1 MLKFLAAL
9 LLAGLSTPTFASRWF
24 LIAVENEHLYKAVG
38 AFRIETTL
46 VRAEGS
52 TSFVWVRTDYLRP
65 KSFKFPKNPR
75 IGDVIETTAFLWRKE
90 RYAVDCSSQMVTV
103 DQGSYVLANDDVQ
116 WDSNS
121 SHTTPASPN
130 TIYAL
135 VFRLACD
142 GNAPRS
148 REALEQMSG
157 GLESKLL
164 PRPKQREKI
173 REERNRPDLSRT

>member
-1 MLKFLAAL
+1 MLKLIAIL
-9 LLAGLSTPTFASRWF
+9 VLVTTSTSVLASRWF
-24 LIAVENEHLYKAVG
+24 LIAVEKEPLYQALG

-46 VRAEGS
+46 VRTEGS
-52 TSFVWVRTDYLRP
+52 ASFVWVRTDYLRP
-65 KSFKFPKNPR
+65 KAFKFPKNPR
-75 IGDVIETTAFLWRKE
+75 VGSVIKTTAFLWRKE
-90 RYAVDCSSQMVTV
+90 RFAVNCSTQMITV

-116 WDSNS
+116 WDSNL
-121 SHTTPASPN
+121 SHTTPATPN

-148 REALEQMSG
+148 REAMEQISG

-164 PRPKQREKI
+164 PRPEQREKI
-173 REERNRPDLSRT
+173 REERNRPDLSKT

>member
-1 MLKFLAAL
+1 MHKLLAAI
-9 LLAGLSTPTFASRWF
+9 LLAGLSTSTFASRWF
-24 LIAVENEHLYKAVG
+24 LIAVEKEPLYKAVG
-38 AFRIETTL
+38 AFRIDTTL
-46 VRAEGS
+46 VRTEGS
-52 TSFVWVRTDYLRP
+52 TSFIWVRTDYLRP
-65 KSFKFPKNPR
+65 KNFKFPKNPR
-75 IGDVIETTAFLWRKE
+75 VGDVIETTAFLWRKE
-90 RYAVDCSSQMVTV
+90 RFAVDCSSQMVTV

-142 GNAPRS
+142 GSTPRPQ
-148 REALEQMSG
+148 EDLEQIAS

-164 PRPKQREKI
+164 PRPEQREKI
-173 REERNRPDLSRT
+173 REEQNRPELSRT